1 MNPES
6 YADGNTPIDVPEGQ
20 KPNRSWQEVLRPAWK
35 PGQSGNPNGK
45 KKGTKNI
52 KTTLREMLELKASKK
67 DMERL
72 KRQGVDVPPEIAH
85 LLTQQDL
92 IAISML
98 TSAKRGKP
106 NATQQ
111 VLDRVWGKVMDRQQ
125 VSMPD
130 AIVMRMPDGTELMR
144 LDSTQ
149 KDDDED
155 DNESEI

>member
-6 YADGNTPIDVPEGQ
+6 YADELTPEHTPGERKGQ
-20 KPNRSWQEVLRPAWK
+20 RPWQEILRPAWK
-35 PGQSGNPNGK
+35 PGQSGNPNGRP
-45 KKGTKNI
+45 KGAKSI
-52 KTTLREMLELKASKK
+52 KTTLREMLELKASRK
-67 DMERL
+67 DMDRL
-72 KRQGVDVPPEIAH
+72 RRQGVDVPDDLAK

-111 VLDRVWGKVMDRQQ
+111 VLERVWGKVVDKQQ

-149 KDDDED
+149 KSDDED
-155 DNESEI
+155 QDDE